1 MPDDPGPASPWLL
14 LIHQLPPKPAY
25 LRVKVWRRL
34 QALGAVPIKNAVYA
48 LPNTDEAREDF
59 EWVLREIR
67 EQRGDVSLCEA
78 RLVDGLTDE
87 QVRGLFTAAR
97 EADYRALGADVR
109 TFAQQ
114 VVPTRAR
121 TLSDD
126 VRGQIA
132 AGVARFR
139 KRLVDIAKIDFFA
152 APGRGAAEGLIA
164 GLEQRLAPPQSAPVS
179 KVARRAV
186 ADVAGR
192 TWVTRTGV
200 HIDRIA
206 CAWLIRRFVDPAAT
220 IEFVPARGYVPQPEV
235 LRFDM
240 FDAEF
245 THDGDL
251 CSFEVML
258 REFGLDDPALRA
270 VGEVVHDVDLKE
282 RKFDREETAGVEH
295 LIAGLTWRHPD
306 DEARVRDGS
315 ALFDALHEYYAR
327 RKPGRRN
334 A

>member
-1 MPDDPGPASPWLL
+1 MPDEPSSPWLL

-78 RLVDGLTDE
+78 RLVDGLTDD

-109 TFAQQ
+109 AFAQQ
-114 VVPTRAR
+114 VVPARAR
-121 TLSDD
+121 TLSDE
-126 VRGQIA
+126 VRAQIG
-132 AGVARFR
+132 AGVARFK
-139 KRLVDIAKIDFFA
+139 KRLAEIGKIDFFA
-152 APGRGAAEGLIA
+152 APGRGAVEGLVA
-164 GLEQRLAPPQSAPVS
+164 GLEQRLAPAQTASAKPS
-179 KVARRAV
+179 RRVA

-220 IEFVPARGYVPQPEV
+220 LKFVPARGYVSQPTE

-258 REFGLDDPALRA
+258 RDFALVDPALRA
-270 VGEVVHDVDLKE
+270 VGEVIHDIDLKE

-295 LIAGLTWRHPD
+295 LIAGLAWRHGD

-315 ALFDALHEYYAR
+315 AIFDALYEFFAR
-327 RKPGRRN
+327 RKAGRRQP
-334 A
+334 